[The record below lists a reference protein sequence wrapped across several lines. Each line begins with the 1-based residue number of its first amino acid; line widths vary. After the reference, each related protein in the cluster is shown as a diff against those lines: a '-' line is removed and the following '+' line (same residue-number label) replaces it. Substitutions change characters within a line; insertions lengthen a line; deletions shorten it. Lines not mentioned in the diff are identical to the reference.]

1 MLDNKLKNKM
11 NHMSSRDINSI
22 LIYKLENLLKS
33 IPCPKVDPSRDSL
46 LFDFYPLVL
55 DLLKKQQIR
64 IIMVSYPTLLAFE
77 PHLGQ
82 AASLCFVPH
91 AIQ

>member
-33 IPCPKVDPSRDSL
+33 IPCPKVDPSRDSIYFL
-46 LFDFYPLVL
+46 
-55 DLLKKQQIR
+55 I
-64 IIMVSYPTLLAFE
+64 S
-77 PHLGQ
+77 
-82 AASLCFVPH
+82 VP
-91 AIQ
+91 

>member
-1 MLDNKLKNKM
+1 MLDNKLKNNM

-64 IIMVSYPTLLAFE
+64 IILVSYPTLLAFE
-77 PHLGQ
+77 PH
-82 AASLCFVPH
+82 
-91 AIQ
+91 